1 MKASSSGAYHRL
13 GKANGRLGSAAH
25 GKGAGMSRFRVA
37 LIQLAADQDVAAN
50 VDRAAALVQ
59 KAGEAAET
67 GVAVD

>member
-1 MKASSSGAYHRL
+1 
-13 GKANGRLGSAAH
+13 
-25 GKGAGMSRFRVA
+25 MSRFRVA

-59 KAGEAAET
+59 KAGEAPET